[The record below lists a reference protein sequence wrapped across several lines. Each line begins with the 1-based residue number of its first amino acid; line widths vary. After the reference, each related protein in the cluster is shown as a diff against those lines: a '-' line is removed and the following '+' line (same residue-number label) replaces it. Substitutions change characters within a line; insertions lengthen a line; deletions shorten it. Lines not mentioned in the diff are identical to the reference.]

1 MLKEDW
7 RVTENSNAHYSYGA
21 LNRYISGKVSALYWL
36 NKVYPQ
42 CIAEQHVNGFMHI
55 HDLSSLSIYCS
66 GYSIRDIA
74 EKGIRGISNI
84 PTSAPPKHFMSLL
97 NQIAN
102 ITTIYQN
109 EISGAVA
116 FSSFDTLCAPFVK
129 EDKLTYQEVKQYIQ
143 NFIYSINSNSRGG
156 CVPIT
161 TELLTKD
168 GFKKYNEIKDGDLV
182 FTYKNGDL
190 KLSPVKRIN
199 VYDYDG
205 DLISFEGRDYK
216 QTVTP
221 NHRVLRKNFNRNSFT
236 IQRAEELQDVKT
248 PMSFPVGTNSSSID
262 GISLSNDMI
271 ELLAFVLTDGCI
283 DKSRIR
289 IYKSNNR
296 WGGKRLE
303 EILNRIG
310 APYTKSDYSAQVSID
325 DKNRKYP
332 MSRYTILD
340 SSIRDTINEILNNTK
355 KDIPNILLGM
365 NQAQAKLFLKTWSKL
380 DGSAERFLLQC
391 DNKNI
396 ADKMQYIATLSG
408 HGSYQYVKEKSET
421 NKTLYV
427 QVYKEKNKCN
437 CSINKIPY
445 KGKVWCP
452 TTGDGIVFF
461 REDNKVYISGNSE
474 PAFSNITIDL
484 TPPKDLLN
492 QPVIVGGKLLDYTYK
507 ECQKEMDMINRA
519 IYEIMLEGDYAGAP
533 FAYPIL
539 TYNIHDRFDWDNP
552 NNELLWQMTG
562 KYGLPYFANFIN
574 SDMEPSDVRSMCCRL
589 RLSLSE
595 LRKRGGGLFGSGEH
609 TGSIGVVTLNLPRY
623 AYLAKK
629 MNDETQFWWLLKK
642 HMDIAM
648 TSLEYKRS
656 FLQEQLD
663 RGLLPAFSEY
673 VGGIDN
679 YFSTIGLVGMNEMCL
694 NLLDV
699 DITDPK
705 GKAFSERVLDCMRER
720 IIEYQERTGN
730 LYNLEATP
738 AEGCSYRLAKMD
750 VERFNDIIVQGTRET
765 PYYTNSCHMPVN
777 KVETVKQLME
787 HQEGLQLKF
796 TGGTVVHL
804 YLSGAI
810 SGDKAKHIVRTV
822 CENYRVPYISLS
834 PVYSICPN
842 HGYLSGYIKQ
852 CPICQAPVESY
863 QRVTG
868 YIRQVSKF
876 NDGKKAEFHD
886 RKQLEV

>member
-1 MLKEDW
+1 MSEYLNAIDTVEEYMLKEDW

-97 NQIAN
+97 NQITN

-116 FSSFDTLCAPFVK
+116 FSSFDTLTAPFVK
-129 EDKLTYQEVKQYIQ
+129 EDKLTYEEVKQYIQ
-143 NFIYSINSNSRGG
+143 NLIYSINSNSRGG
-156 CVPIT
+156 
-161 TELLTKD
+161 
-168 GFKKYNEIKDGDLV
+168 
-182 FTYKNGDL
+182 
-190 KLSPVKRIN
+190 
-199 VYDYDG
+199 
-205 DLISFEGRDYK
+205 
-216 QTVTP
+216 
-221 NHRVLRKNFNRNSFT
+221 
-236 IQRAEELQDVKT
+236 
-248 PMSFPVGTNSSSID
+248 
-262 GISLSNDMI
+262 
-271 ELLAFVLTDGCI
+271 
-283 DKSRIR
+283 
-289 IYKSNNR
+289 
-296 WGGKRLE
+296 
-303 EILNRIG
+303 
-310 APYTKSDYSAQVSID
+310 
-325 DKNRKYP
+325 
-332 MSRYTILD
+332 
-340 SSIRDTINEILNNTK
+340 
-355 KDIPNILLGM
+355 
-365 NQAQAKLFLKTWSKL
+365 
-380 DGSAERFLLQC
+380 
-391 DNKNI
+391 
-396 ADKMQYIATLSG
+396 
-408 HGSYQYVKEKSET
+408 
-421 NKTLYV
+421 
-427 QVYKEKNKCN
+427 
-437 CSINKIPY
+437 
-445 KGKVWCP
+445 
-452 TTGDGIVFF
+452 
-461 REDNKVYISGNSE
+461 SE
-474 PAFSNITIDL
+474 PAFSNFSIDL

-629 MNDETQFWWLLKK
+629 MNDETQFWWLLKTY
-642 HMDIAM
+642 MDIAM
-648 TSLEYKRS
+648 TSLEYKRG

-694 NLLDV
+694 NLLGV

-705 GKAFSERVLDCMRER
+705 GKAFSERVLDYMRER
-720 IIEYQERTGN
+720 IIEYQEQTGN

-750 VERFNDIIVQGTRET
+750 VERFNDIIVQGTREI

-842 HGYLSGYIKQ
+842 HGYLSGYVKQ

-868 YIRQVSKF
+868 YIRQISKF

-886 RKQLEV
+886 RKQLEVGGLEAGGIDHNVTC